1 MLLLSAFPAL
11 VPAVHAA
18 RPQASVSQS
27 TSPAPAALGR
37 EAIALLSRLAS
48 DPDPEVRAA
57 VAASWGGLG
66 SRAAI
71 PLLKRSLQDAQPD
84 VRIAAA
90 VSLRILGDVQGLT
103 ALIDEMKAV
112 RTVASATPAEEL
124 RLMARDAARAR
135 ATLRL
140 GEAGGETAREAL
152 QAALADP
159 AGEVRDAAAVALG
172 RLGLV
177 SAGQFLEALKDPDET
192 VRASGA
198 RSLGLIGREGLESLK
213 KALATDVSVAVRTE
227 AAAALGSFKGDPS
240 SASQLASALKDKNGR
255 VRLAAL
261 RALARREEPE
271 STASLRELLA
281 KSPAPEPALI
291 ATAALSARGEE
302 TDLNLPELT
311 LGQQDPE
318 LKALAVAALAA
329 SKRPQSTGLLVR
341 VMREDPA
348 ALVRVQAAVAI
359 VARLRRV
366 ESSR

>member
-18 RPQASVSQS
+18 RPRASVSQS
-27 TSPAPAALGR
+27 TSPVPAALGR

-57 VAASWGGLG
+57 VAASWGRLG
-66 SRAAI
+66 NRAAI
-71 PLLKRSLQDAQPD
+71 PLLKRSLQDAQAD

-112 RTVASATPAEEL
+112 RTAASATPAEEL
-124 RLMARDAARAR
+124 RLLARDAARAR
-135 ATLRL
+135 AALRL
-140 GEAGGETAREAL
+140 GESAGATAREAL

-172 RLGLV
+172 RLDLA
-177 SAGQFLEALKDPDET
+177 SADQFLEALKDPDEA

-198 RSLGLIGREGLESLK
+198 RSLGLIGRGGLESLK
-213 KALATDVSVAVRTE
+213 KALAADVSVSVRAE
-227 AAAALGSFKGDPS
+227 AAAALGSFKGDP
-240 SASQLASALKDKNGR
+240 ASASALAAALQDKSGR

-271 STASLRELLA
+271 STVSLRELLA
-281 KSPAPEPALI
+281 KSPPPEPALI
-291 ATAALSARGEE
+291 AIAALSARGEDM
-302 TDLNLPELT
+302 DLDLPELT
-311 LGQQDPE
+311 LDQKDPE

-329 SKRPQSTGLLVR
+329 SKRPQSAGILVK
-341 VMREDPA
+341 VMREDPD
-348 ALVRVQAAVAI
+348 ALVRVQAAAAV
-359 VARLRRV
+359 VTRLRRV
-366 ESSR
+366 EPGR